1 MSAILGILGTSVL
14 ASIASYLSEKGLKIA
29 TAIGILILMFIL
41 IPFSLKLPNDVY
53 SLFVTGKINLFFK
66 SVSYFLPINFL
77 LSCLLVVFAS
87 KYLKIYFNIIKFLW
101 NKFID

>member
-1 MSAILGILGTSVL
+1 MGAILAILGTSIL
-14 ASIASYLSEKGLKIA
+14 TSIASYLSEKGLKVA
-29 TAIGILILMFIL
+29 TAVGILILMFFL
-41 IPFSLKLPNDVY
+41 IPFSLKLPDDVY

-77 LSCLLVVFAS
+77 LSCLLVIFAS

-101 NKFID
+101 DKFVN